1 MQSSSRLFP
10 VALVS
15 AELRADLTED
25 IYRLKPGNSPD
36 ASVELVVTRRTAGR
50 RRAART
56 ACDPP
61 AREFSNRRFWYSP
74 RALGLGPYL
83 ARAGFDVW
91 LPEMRGHGLSI
102 RNDGYRDNRVADY
115 ARYDLPALASFIH
128 EQCGQPAHW
137 IGHSL
142 GGVVLA
148 GTGRGYLDQ
157 ARIASVALFGSQ
169 VSTAHWLFRL
179 PMAGILAR
187 LLRARRCAVRKP
199 LAAGAGRRAGRPG
212 AGGPALAWLFGRFGE
227 PGNDWWKGLAAV
239 DVPLLAVAGAGD
251 RQDPSWACRKLFEQF
266 ASSERE
272 YLLLGR
278 EAGYAEDY
286 GHIEMLIGKAAQ
298 LEVWPLVERWLR
310 QRSPAGD
317 ESAWSEALDVSEA
330 GISG

>member
-1 MQSSSRLFP
+1 MAEGPEDEP
-10 VALVS
+10 VGLALEV
-15 AELRADLTED
+15 LR
-25 IYRLKPGNSPD
+25 
-36 ASVELVVTRRTAGR
+36 
-50 RRAART
+50 
-56 ACDPP
+56 
-61 AREFSNRRFWYSP
+61 W
-74 RALGLGPYL
+74 
-83 ARAGFDVW
+83 
-91 LPEMRGHGLSI
+91 HG
-102 RNDGYRDNRVADY
+102 
-115 ARYDLPALASFIH
+115 
-128 EQCGQPAHW
+128 
-137 IGHSL
+137 
-142 GGVVLA
+142 
-148 GTGRGYLDQ
+148 
-157 ARIASVALFGSQ
+157 
-169 VSTAHWLFRL
+169 
-179 PMAGILAR
+179 
-187 LLRARRCAVRKP
+187 
-199 LAAGAGRRAGRPG
+199 
-212 AGGPALAWLFGRFGE
+212 LFGRFGE